1 MDLDDA
7 CTLMALLNDKR
18 PVAVGHVLSG
28 WDMLQVDVPSRG
40 RVENAASVL
49 VGSGLAQLDEGWSLR
64 LTAQGGRICRAAGAG
79 RGMRE
84 VPGALRDDLT
94 GRELTRAPLTL
105 PASIFDPAHD
115 AYLDRVRRRAERRS
129 RRRWWQRWSR

>member
-28 WDMLQVDVPSRG
+28 WDMLQVDVPSRE

-64 LTAQGGRICRAAGAG
+64 LTAQGGSAVPPGQAAACVRCRARCG
-79 RGMRE
+79 
-84 VPGALRDDLT
+84 T
-94 GRELTRAPLTL
+94 TSRA
-105 PASIFDPAHD
+105 AS
-115 AYLDRVRRRAERRS
+115 
-129 RRRWWQRWSR
+129 